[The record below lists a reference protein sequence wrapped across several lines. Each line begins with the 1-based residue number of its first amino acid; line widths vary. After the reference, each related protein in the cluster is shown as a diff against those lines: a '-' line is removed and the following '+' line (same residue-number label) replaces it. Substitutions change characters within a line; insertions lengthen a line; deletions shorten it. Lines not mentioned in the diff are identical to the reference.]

1 MNNDL
6 RIVFFGTP
14 DFAVASLKALV
25 DAGKNVVAVVTAPD
39 KPAGRGHKLQPSPVK
54 EFAVEHDL
62 PVLQPTNLKSED
74 FVSELASYHA
84 NLQIVVAFRM
94 LPEVVWNM
102 PPLGTYNVHG
112 SLLPDYRG
120 AAPINW
126 AIING
131 ENETGVT
138 TFKLQ
143 HEIDTGNIL
152 DQAKTAIG
160 PNDTMGD
167 IYPKLMHLGAE
178 LLLKSIAN
186 IESGNIELKPQ
197 PTPKQNTHAPK
208 IFKETCKIDLNKT
221 AQEIH
226 NFVRGMS
233 PFPAA
238 FLSVKLEDDNLEN
251 WKILETRTTDLGAD
265 SPPRLKADT
274 NQLYLVCKDA
284 LLEIKSIQTPGK
296 KRLSADDFLRG
307 NRHDLSTLTLI

>member
-1 MNNDL
+1 MKNDL

-25 DAGKNVVAVVTAPD
+25 DAGKSVVAVVTAPD

-74 FVSELASYHA
+74 FVAELASYHA

-102 PPLGTYNVHG
+102 PQLGTYNVHG

-131 ENETGVT
+131 EKETGVT

-143 HEIDTGNIL
+143 HEIDTGSIL

-167 IYPKLMHLGAE
+167 IYPKLMHLGAD
-178 LLLKSIAN
+178 LLLKSIAA
-186 IESGNIELKPQ
+186 IESGNIDLKPQ
-197 PTPKQNTHAPK
+197 PTPRENTHAPK
-208 IFKETCKIDLNKT
+208 IFKETCKIDLDKT

-238 FLSVKLEDDNLEN
+238 FLSIKLEDGTVEN
-251 WKILETRTTDLGAD
+251 WKILETRTTELK
-265 SPPRLKADT
+265 SNSTPRLFVDN
-274 NQLYLVCKDA
+274 NQLYLVCKDD

-307 NRHDLSTLTLI
+307 NRHELSTLTLL

>member
-14 DFAVASLKALV
+14 DFAVASLKALI
-25 DAGKNVVAVVTAPD
+25 DAGKNVVAVVTTPD

-54 EFAVEHDL
+54 EFAVEQNL

-74 FVSELASYHA
+74 FVGELASYNA

-102 PPLGTYNVHG
+102 PKHGTYNVHG

-131 ENETGVT
+131 EKETGVT

-152 DQAKTAIG
+152 DQAQTAIG
-160 PNDTMGD
+160 PNDSMGD
-167 IYPKLMHLGAE
+167 LYPRLMHLGAD

-186 IESGNIELKPQ
+186 IESGKIELKPQ

-238 FLSVKLEDDNLEN
+238 FLSVKLEDGNIEN
-251 WKILETRTTDLGAD
+251 WKILETRTTELASD
-265 SPPRLKADT
+265 SSPSLHVND
-274 NQLYLVCKDA
+274 NQLYLVCKDV
-284 LLEIKSIQTPGK
+284 LLEIKSVQTPGK
-296 KRLSADDFLRG
+296 KRLSSDDFLRG
-307 NRHDLSTLTLI
+307 NRHDLSALTIT